1 MAIEEDLSQ
10 WEIASTGKMISY
22 AFGYIIINFLLGGA
36 FLMIWYYYEVEIGVD
51 VALMGIAFA
60 IFAIWNMV
68 NDPLVGYL
76 TDRPMKWTKKYG
88 LRAPWVVISAA
99 PILIFFLLLW
109 IPPDPET
116 TPEMTL
122 FLWFIIMT
130 CLFDTFFSIYN
141 DHVYGG
147 FTNQFPSEYERR
159 RAFAIATLLMGA
171 IMTGMGVVGSALIV
185 YGDRSSFITVAIFYV
200 ILLALFN
207 IILFLGIK
215 ESDEMKQ
222 MFITAYEKAEKLS
235 FFKTMKKAIGT
246 KNFRVSL
253 AGYTC
258 WSVATTLVGVS
269 TVFLWKDV
277 WQLPLSYSILPLL
290 LGLAA
295 FLGAIP
301 FWSNYARKHGFKKCY
316 WTCMV
321 LYGIG
326 FLPSLFIYREYG
338 FPLFYILIII
348 FGFIGA
354 LPYSGIVLMLMP
366 VASDTYDEVSS
377 RLEMRVD
384 ATLVGVRTFFFR
396 VAFLIVAILIP
407 IIHITTA
414 YNPDP
419 MALQT
424 SLAQWGIRIHGQLL
438 PALILIIMGLIFR
451 KYYTLEGAEKEAL
464 VKKLRELDIYR

>member
-10 WEIASTGKMISY
+10 WDIASNGKMISY
-22 AFGYIIINFLLGGA
+22 AFGYIVINFLLGGA

-51 VALMGIAFA
+51 VALMGLAFA

-88 LRAPWVVISAA
+88 LRAPWVVLSAA

-109 IPPDPET
+109 IPPENAT
-116 TPEMTL
+116 EMTL

-159 RAFAIATLLMGA
+159 RAFAITTLLMGA
-171 IMTGMGVVGSALIV
+171 VMTGMGVVGSALIV

-200 ILLALFN
+200 ICLAIFN

-215 ESDEMKQ
+215 ESDEMKH
-222 MFITAYEKAEKLS
+222 MFISAYEKAEKVG
-235 FFKTMKKAIGT
+235 FFKTMKKALGT

-258 WSVATTLVGVS
+258 FSIAAVLMNVS
-269 TVFLWKDV
+269 GIYMYKDV
-277 WQLPLSYSILPLL
+277 WQLPLSYSIPPLL
-290 LGLAA
+290 VGLVA
-295 FLGAIP
+295 FLLAIP

-326 FLPSLFIYREYG
+326 FLPALFIFREYG
-338 FPLFYILIII
+338 YPLFYILLII
-348 FGFIGA
+348 FAFIGA
-354 LPYSGIVLMLMP
+354 LPYSGIVVMLMP

-377 RLEMRVD
+377 KLEKRVD

-396 VAFLIVAILIP
+396 VAFLIVAIIIP

-414 YNPDP
+414 YDPNP
-419 MALQT
+419 MAVQT
-424 SLAQWGIRIHGQLL
+424 PLAQWGIRIHALL
-438 PALILIIMGLIFR
+438 IPALTLIIMGFIFR
-451 KYYTLEGAEKEAL
+451 KYYSLEGAEKEAL
-464 VKKLRELDIYR
+464 VKKLRELEIYR

>member
-22 AFGYIIINFLLGGA
+22 GIGYVIINFLLGGA
-36 FLMIWYYYEVEIGVD
+36 FLTIWYYYEVEIGVN
-51 VALMGIAFA
+51 VALMGIAFG
-60 IFAIWNMV
+60 IFAIWNML

-76 TDRPMKWTKKYG
+76 TDKPLKWTKRWG
-88 LRAPWVVISAA
+88 LRAPWVVISAI

-116 TPEMTL
+116 TPEITL

-159 RAFAIATLLMGA
+159 RAFAIATLLMGGL
-171 IMTGMGVVGSALIV
+171 MTGMNVVGSALIV

-200 ILLALFN
+200 IVLAILN
-207 IILFLGIK
+207 VILFAGIK
-215 ESDEMKQ
+215 ESEEMKQ
-222 MFITAYEKAEKLS
+222 MFITAYEKAEKIG
-235 FFKTMKKAIGT
+235 FFKTMKKALGT

-258 WSVATTLVGVS
+258 WSIAAVLASVS
-269 TVFLWKDV
+269 GIFIYKDV
-277 WQLPLSYSILPLL
+277 WQLPLSYSIPPLL
-290 LGLAA
+290 IGLAA

-326 FLPSLFIYREYG
+326 FLPMLFISREMG

-354 LPYSGIVLMLMP
+354 LPYSGIVIMLMP
-366 VASDTYDEVSS
+366 VASDTYDEVATKIGQ
-377 RLEMRVD
+377 RVD
-384 ATLVGVRTFFFR
+384 ATMIGLRTFFFR
-396 VAFLIVAILIP
+396 VAYFVQAIVFFTVMTI
-407 IIHITTA
+407 TA

-419 MALQT
+419 KAVQT
-424 SLAQWGIRIHGQLL
+424 PLAVWGIRVQA
-438 PALILIIMGLIFR
+438 ALIPAIIFIVMGLIFR
-451 KYYTLEGAEKEAL
+451 QFYTLEGAEKEAL
-464 VKKLRELDIYR
+464 VKKLKDMKLYR